1 MSLSQCC
8 SCVSCVPA
16 EVARLVLPWLAET
29 VVEGCAWAGGRA
41 WLRVRPAAAEAAC
54 PGCGTLSARV
64 HGGYPRRLRDV
75 PAGGRDVVIVLAAR
89 RFRCGNPD
97 CGKATF
103 TGQVPG
109 LSSRFARRTPAAR
122 AALTAAAVALCGRAG
137 ARLAAALGMEPP
149 SRHTMIRLVMAL
161 PEDEPAVPHVLGADD
176 FALRRGR
183 AYGTVLIDV
192 QTGRVIDLLADREAA
207 TLAEW
212 LKAHP
217 GAAVICRD
225 RAGAYAEAARDGAP
239 GAVQVA
245 DRWHLL
251 HNLCEHVR
259 DAAARHRDH
268 LAEPP
273 QGIPADPGPAIRER
287 HAAVHALR
295 AAGHD
300 LPATAAALGISAQLA
315 GRFWRAPDAA
325 ALLAP
330 GRPAPGLDPF
340 RPWLRAQL
348 ERGRTNISRLHAQIA
363 ARGYAGSYATTYR
376 YASLFT
382 LAAPPAPPAPPAPG
396 RVAWWIMTRPAAR
409 DPRDAAALA
418 AILAR
423 CPDLAALAAHAAAFA
438 EILAGRLGQA
448 RLDDWLATAEAE
460 ASHAQP
466 ELRTFAAGIRR
477 DYQAVASA
485 LTLPWSS
492 GKVEGT
498 VNKIKTI
505 KRQMYGRA
513 GLPLLRKRLI
523 IT

>member
-1 MSLSQCC
+1 VSLSQCC
-8 SCVSCVPA
+8 PCVSCLPA
-16 EVARLVLPWLAET
+16 EAARLLLPWLSEA
-29 VVEGCAWAGGRA
+29 VIEGCARAGGRV

-54 PGCGTLSARV
+54 TGCGALSARV
-64 HGGYPRRLRDV
+64 HGGYLRRLRDV
-75 PAGGRDVVIVLAAR
+75 PAGGQDVVIVLAAR

-103 TGQVPG
+103 TEQVPG
-109 LSSRFARRTPAAR
+109 LSARFARRTPPAR

-161 PEDEPAVPHVLGADD
+161 PEEEPATPEVLGVDD

-192 QTGRVIDLLADREAA
+192 ETGRVIDLLADREAA

-217 GAAVICRD
+217 GTAVVCRD
-225 RAGAYAEAARDGAP
+225 RAGAYAEAAREGAP

-259 DAAARHRDH
+259 NAAARHRD
-268 LAEPP
+268 LLGEPP
-273 QGIPADPGPAIRER
+273 QGIPADPGPVIRER

-300 LPATAAALGISAQLA
+300 LPATAAALGISRQLTA
-315 GRFWRAPDAA
+315 RLWRAPDAD

-330 GRPAPGLDPF
+330 ALAVRGLDPF
-340 RPWLRAQL
+340 KPWLRAQL
-348 ERGRTNISRLHAQIA
+348 ERGRTNISRLHAQLT
-363 ARGYAGSYATTYR
+363 ARGYTGSYATTYR

-382 LAAPPAPPAPPAPG
+382 LAAPPPPPAPPAPA
-396 RVAWWIMTRPAAR
+396 RVAGWIMTRPGTL
-409 DPRDAAALA
+409 DPRDAATLA

-423 CPDLAALAAHAAAFA
+423 CPDLAALAAHAATFA
-438 EILAGRLGQA
+438 EILTGRLGQA
-448 RLDDWLATAEAE
+448 RLDDWLAAAEADP
-460 ASHAQP
+460 AQP
-466 ELRTFAAGIRR
+466 ELRSFTAGIRR
-477 DYQAVASA
+477 DYQAVASG
-485 LTLPWSS
+485 LTLTWSS

-513 GLPLLRKRLI
+513 SLPLLRKRLLLA
-523 IT
+523 